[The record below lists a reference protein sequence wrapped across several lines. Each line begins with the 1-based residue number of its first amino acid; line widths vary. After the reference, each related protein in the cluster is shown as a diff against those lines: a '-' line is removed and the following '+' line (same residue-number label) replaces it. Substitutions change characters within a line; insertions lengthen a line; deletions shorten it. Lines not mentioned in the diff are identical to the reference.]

1 MEDNKW
7 FLINDFDQ
15 FVDHT
20 RSLVFK
26 FFGEANKSMDD
37 AISESLSKMS
47 VEEISEMNETLT
59 HSESAI
65 IIKNH
70 TRKQINKKTKIVRY
84 SITDKI
90 LYDIIEDLNNRM
102 ISNILG
108 ALVNKGVLDSAFD
121 SEKNDFIFWVKDDNE
136 KQKQNQKPE
145 AD

>member
-1 MEDNKW
+1 MKDDNW

-26 FFGEANKSMDD
+26 FFGETNKSMDD
-37 AISESLSKMS
+37 AIAESLSRMS
-47 VEEISEMNETLT
+47 AEEISEMNETLT
-59 HSESAI
+59 HSESVI

-70 TRKQINKKTKIVRY
+70 VRKQINKKTKTIRY

-90 LYDIIEDLNNRM
+90 LYAIIEELNSRM

-136 KQKQNQKPE
+136 KENKKPE